1 MDKINIDIVLLFIV
15 IAICILDILKN
26 RKVLTLSQKIFT
38 AGVLSYISIILFFI
52 CFIFYPTITHLLVLI
67 AVLGSFP
74 SIYYWYYR
82 TTKSEKKKEAFM
94 FIILILAGVVYYLI
108 N

>member
-1 MDKINIDIVLLFIV
+1 MKKHTRNMLI
-15 IAICILDILKN
+15 
-26 RKVLTLSQKIFT
+26 

-52 CFIFYPTITHLLVLI
+52 CFIFYPANTHLLVLI

-94 FIILILAGVVYYLI
+94 FIILILAGILYCLLR
-108 N
+108 